1 MVKPGP
7 YVEIKSATLGYR
19 KGNRQVPIL
28 KKLDLQ
34 VYPGDFVGVVG
45 LNGIGKSTL
54 LKSICGLLPLLQGEI
69 LVDGESVTRMSA
81 EALARRV
88 SVVLTEK
95 IGGFNLNVYDV
106 VAAGQMPYTDAFH
119 RLKPENKKIIGEAIG
134 RCGLSEYSSRPVTEL
149 SDGLFQK
156 TIIAKALAQQT
167 PLLLLDEPSA
177 YLDYASK
184 HALFILLG
192 ELASIEKKCV
202 LVSSHDLDIL
212 LRYCTRLLVISD
224 EGIDLIRPEDAL
236 KTESFKKIGGG
247 FIE

>member
-1 MVKPGP
+1 MVDPRP
-7 YVEIKSATLGYR
+7 SLNIKSATLGYM
-19 KGNRQVPIL
+19 KGNRQVPVL
-28 KKLDLQ
+28 TGLDLQ
-34 VYPGDFVGVVG
+34 IYPGDFVGIVG

-69 LVDGESVTRMSA
+69 LVEGESVALMSA

-88 SVVLTEK
+88 SVVLTER

-106 VAAGQMPYTDAFH
+106 VAAGQMPYTDGFH
-119 RLKPENKKIIGEAIG
+119 RLRPENKKIIEDAIG
-134 RCGLSEYSSRPVTEL
+134 RCGLGEYRLRPVTEL

-192 ELASIEKKCV
+192 ELASKEKKCV

-212 LRYCTRLLVISD
+212 LKYCTRLLVISS
-224 EGIDLIRPEDAL
+224 EGIELIKPEEAL
-236 KTESFKKIGGG
+236 GTESFKRIGGG
-247 FIE
+247 FI